1 MNPITSLPSGGA
13 AVLWGVITFS
23 LLVFLHEG
31 GHFFAARVFGLKVH
45 EFMLGL
51 PGPALR
57 WRSKRSGTA
66 YGVTAFPLG
75 GYVRI
80 AGMEPGEEDALLTDA
95 YAVLIQHRHIDAA
108 RLSDILG
115 VPLSR
120 ATALLVTL
128 EDYGAAR
135 LADDRQTSELV
146 MEPQP
151 GEEAADTLARIRQ
164 HTYRGQPI
172 WKRVTILA
180 MGVIV
185 NIVAA
190 VVILTAALSIIG
202 IPTPTLRVAAVTA
215 AGAAEKAGV
224 RVGDTVVSL
233 DGRAITE
240 WAQLKAA
247 LGKTAPGQPLDLGL
261 RRDGATLTLRVV
273 PTASQDG
280 TGAVLGVMADQTNVP
295 MPFAS
300 AMGESLSMTGQV
312 FLAVVRFFDPK
323 TFGSSIKDARSVVGI
338 SYEVASAAE
347 QGPLAYAWM
356 VALLSLSLGVMNIL
370 PIPPLDG
377 GKIVLEFIEAIAHRP
392 VPRKLALALSA
403 AGTLLLFSLIFYLM
417 YADVLRYVVPKG

>member
-1 MNPITSLPSGGA
+1 MNPITTLPSGGA
-13 AVLWGVITFS
+13 AILWGVITFS

-31 GHFFAARVFGLKVH
+31 GHFTAARIFGLKVH
-45 EFMLGL
+45 DFMLGL

-66 YGVTAFPLG
+66 YGVTMIPLG

-80 AGMEPGEEDALLTDA
+80 AGMEPGEEDALLADA
-95 YAVLIQHRHIDAA
+95 LAVLIMHRTVDAT
-108 RLSDILG
+108 RLSEILG
-115 VPLSR
+115 VPLAR

-135 LADDRQTSELV
+135 LQDDRQTSELAV
-146 MEPQP
+146 EPLA
-151 GEEAADTLARIRQ
+151 GEQAADTLARVRAR
-164 HTYRGQPI
+164 TYRGQPV
-172 WKRVTILA
+172 WKRITLLA

-185 NIVAA
+185 NIGAA
-190 VVILTAALSIIG
+190 ILILTAALSIIG
-202 IPTPTLRVAAVTA
+202 IPTPTLTVAAVTPGSA
-215 AGAAEKAGV
+215 AQSAGI
-224 RVGDTVVSL
+224 RTGDTVVSL
-233 DGRAITE
+233 NGTRITE
-240 WAQLKAA
+240 WTQLKAA
-247 LGKTAPGQPLDLGL
+247 LGKATPGEPVELELK
-261 RRDGATLTLRVV
+261 RDGKLMTLRPV
-273 PTASQDG
+273 PTAPEEG
-280 TGAVLGVMADQTNVP
+280 PGAVLGVMAGQENVP
-295 MPFAS
+295 MPILQA
-300 AMGESLSMTGQV
+300 AGESFNLTGQV
-312 FLAVVRFFDPK
+312 FLAVVKFFDPK
-323 TFGSSIKDARSVVGI
+323 TFSTSLKGARSVVGI

-377 GKIVLEFIEAIAHRP
+377 GKIVLEVIEAIAHRP